1 MSPTR
6 ELFLNPRLFV
16 YVLVVLALSGYDAV
30 ATMHHI
36 GRGVA
41 AEGNPLM
48 ESLIERSAVLFFF
61 VKMAMTTFCMV
72 ICYKYSNRRM
82 ARLGIHLAVGV
93 YALLTA
99 YHTVIAFIP
108 N

>member
-1 MSPTR
+1 MSPMK

-16 YVLVVLALSGYDAV
+16 YMLVVLALSGYDAV

-48 ESLIERSAVLFFF
+48 ESLIEQSAVLFFF

-82 ARLGIHLAVGV
+82 GRVGIHLAVGV
-93 YALLTA
+93 YTLLTA

>member
-1 MSPTR
+1 MSPSK

-16 YVLVVLALSGYDAV
+16 YVLVVLTLSGYDAV

-61 VKMAMTTFCMV
+61 VKMAMTTLCMV
-72 ICYKYSNRRM
+72 VCYKYSQKRV

-93 YALLTA
+93 YALLTV
-99 YHTVIAFIP
+99 YHAMISFIP

>member
-1 MSPTR
+1 MSPTK

-30 ATMHHI
+30 ATMNHI

-48 ESLIERSAVLFFF
+48 ESLIEQSAVLFFF

-82 ARLGIHLAVGV
+82 ARLGIHMAVGV